1 MKKVIFTTALIILA
15 TTFSQAA
22 APKKMLTFKDALGRV
37 LTMPAFEEIAE
48 EEAFPFDQKAVFDSL
63 QAQRNNQVF
72 DISRMSKPEE
82 TVDDIPAELKDLI
95 AK

>member
-22 APKKMLTFKDALGRV
+22 APKKLLTFKDALGRV
-37 LTMPAFEEIAE
+37 LTMPAFEEAAE
-48 EEAFPFDQKAVFDSL
+48 EEAFPFDQKAIFDSI
-63 QAQRNNQVF
+63 QQERNNQVF

-82 TVDDIPAELKDLI
+82 EVDDIPAELKGVI
-95 AK
+95 AR